1 MNTLLYSMGDEAN
14 DILRSFKLSSDELKK
29 YDTVQAKFDQHFVKK
44 RNVIFERA
52 KFNMRKQE
60 EGEPVDAFVTDLYA
74 LAEHCS
80 FGALHDEMIRDRLVV
95 GLLSARLSE
104 KLQLDAELTLEKA
117 ITQVRQ
123 AEAKKFQ
130 QSVIRGE
137 GAGKPDIPV
146 GSVNKRRPY

>member
-1 MNTLLYSMGDEAN
+1 MNTLLYSMGDEAD

-29 YDTVQAKFDQHFVKK
+29 YDTVKAKFDQHFVKK

-60 EGEPVDAFVTDLYA
+60 EGEPVDTFVTDLYA

-80 FGALHDEMIRDRLVV
+80 LGALHDEMIRDRLVV

-104 KLQLDAELTLEKA
+104 KLQLDAELTLERKLLRRCA
-117 ITQVRQ
+117 KLRQ
-123 AEAKKFQ
+123 
-130 QSVIRGE
+130 
-137 GAGKPDIPV
+137 
-146 GSVNKRRPY
+146 